1 MKNTIK
7 INRTIQGLSQD
18 QLAKEVD
25 VSRQTI
31 NAIENNKYFPSL
43 ELGLKLSKV
52 LKCSVNELFSL
63 DWTNWKAPLRPY
75 FNLNPTPTL
84 HPKLMYLR

>member
-7 INRTIQGLSQD
+7 LRRVALNMTQEELSKV
-18 QLAKEVD
+18 LG

-43 ELGLKLSKV
+43 ELGLKMSVV
-52 LKCSVNELFSL
+52 LQCSVNEIFSL
-63 DWTNWKAPLRPY
+63 D
-75 FNLNPTPTL
+75 
-84 HPKLMYLR
+84 

>member
-18 QLAKEVD
+18 QLAKAVE

-43 ELGLKLSKV
+43 ELGLKLSQI

-63 DWTNWKAPLRPY
+63 D
-75 FNLNPTPTL
+75 
-84 HPKLMYLR
+84 